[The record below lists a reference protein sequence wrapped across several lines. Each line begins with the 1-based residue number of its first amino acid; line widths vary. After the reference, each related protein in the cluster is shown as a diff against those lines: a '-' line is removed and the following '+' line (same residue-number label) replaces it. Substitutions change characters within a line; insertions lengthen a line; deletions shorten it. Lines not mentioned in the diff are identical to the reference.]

1 MGIALSAGE
10 QNMDEKSAESM
21 RLAEELNK
29 ALVLVAQ
36 MRAQAESAKMARS
49 EFLSNMSHELRTP
62 LNVIIGFSELLR
74 DKCRCNLNEEQ
85 LDYVREIYVA
95 GVHLLQLV
103 DDILDLAK
111 VRSRQID
118 LTITSVNLN
127 KLMESCL
134 TETRNKSIGRG
145 VSLELEISDDLFQQE
160 ILADRYRLKQIL
172 MNLLSNAVKFTPNGG
187 RVLLKAQKIEEAIQ
201 INVFDNGI
209 GIKCDDKFRVFEEF
223 EQIDSTLSRR
233 AQGTGVGLAL
243 VRRLVELQ
251 GGRIWVESDGENKG
265 SVFTFVIPFLA
276 PNKPKKNDAQHT
288 SIVPQAQQAL
298 A

>member
-1 MGIALSAGE
+1 MGIALCAGG

-21 RLAEELNK
+21 RLVEELNK

-36 MRAQAESAKMARS
+36 MRAQAESAKIARS

-62 LNVIIGFSELLR
+62 LNVIIGFSELLKE
-74 DKCRCNLNEEQ
+74 KCRANLNEEQ

-95 GVHLLQLV
+95 GLHLLQLV
-103 DDILDLAK
+103 DDILDLAT

-127 KLMESCL
+127 KLMENCL
-134 TETRNKSIGRG
+134 TETRNKTIGRG
-145 VSLELEISDDLFQQE
+145 VSLEFEISDDLFQEE

-201 INVFDNGI
+201 INVFDTGI
-209 GIKCDDKFRVFEEF
+209 GIKCNDKFRVFEEF
-223 EQIDSTLSRR
+223 EQIDSALSRR
-233 AQGTGVGLAL
+233 VQGAGVGLAL

-276 PNKPKKNDAQHT
+276 PSNPKKNDAQHAP
-288 SIVPQAQQAL
+288 IVSQAQQAL

>member
-29 ALVLVAQ
+29 ALALVAQ
-36 MRAQAESAKMARS
+36 MRAHAESAKIARS

-74 DKCRCNLNEEQ
+74 EKCRCNLNEEQ

-95 GVHLLQLV
+95 GLHLLQLV

-134 TETRNKSIGRG
+134 TETRNRTIGRG

-201 INVFDNGI
+201 IDVFDTGI

-251 GGRIWVESDGENKG
+251 GGHIWVESDGENKG

-276 PNKPKKNDAQHT
+276 PSKPKKVHAQQGP
-288 SIVPQAQQAL
+288 IVSQAQQAL

>member
-1 MGIALSAGE
+1 MGVALSAGG

-29 ALVLVAQ
+29 ALVLLAQ
-36 MRAQAESAKMARS
+36 MRAQAESAKIARS

-74 DKCRCNLNEEQ
+74 EKCRCNLNEEQ

-95 GVHLLQLV
+95 GLHLLQLV
-103 DDILDLAK
+103 NDILDLAK

-276 PNKPKKNDAQHT
+276 PSKPKKSDAQHAP
-288 SIVPQAQQAL
+288 ILPQAQQAL

>member
-1 MGIALSAGE
+1 MGIALSAGG

-36 MRAQAESAKMARS
+36 MRAQAESAKIARS

-62 LNVIIGFSELLR
+62 LNVIIGFSELLKE
-74 DKCRCNLNEEQ
+74 KCRCNLSEEQ

-95 GVHLLQLV
+95 GLHLLQLV

-111 VRSRQID
+111 VRSHQID
-118 LTITSVNLN
+118 LTISSVNLN

-134 TETRNKSIGRG
+134 TETMNKSIGRG
-145 VSLELEISDDLFQQE
+145 VSLELEISDDLVQQE

-187 RVLLKAQKIEEAIQ
+187 RVLLKAQKIEEVIQ

-276 PNKPKKNDAQHT
+276 PSKPKKSDAQHAP
-288 SIVPQAQQAL
+288 IVPQAQQAL